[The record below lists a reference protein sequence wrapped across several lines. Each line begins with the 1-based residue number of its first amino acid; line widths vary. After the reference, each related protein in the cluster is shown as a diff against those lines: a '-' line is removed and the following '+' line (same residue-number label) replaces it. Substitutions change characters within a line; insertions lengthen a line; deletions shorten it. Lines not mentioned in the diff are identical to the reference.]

1 MTIEKSDNMTIEKI
15 DHDGRKIRGY
25 AIISKGDQPEVL
37 NGKNFLV
44 PSQSG
49 NGKYHVWHQGCG
61 NDWLCSCPDFQKHH
75 IFCKH
80 IYAVQLWLEF
90 KKKIEERG
98 ILEMPTIIEPKQACP
113 FCFSESIIKRG
124 VRKNEIRKQRY
135 FCKACKKRFVD
146 TPFKKVKGNAQIV
159 TLVLDLYFKGVSL
172 RKIQDHLLQF
182 YNFRIT
188 HVTIYNWIKKYM
200 KMIEQYTN
208 TLKPKIS
215 GMWNVDEQMIKA
227 KGKYVYC

>member
-1 MTIEKSDNMTIEKI
+1 
-15 DHDGRKIRGY
+15 
-25 AIISKGDQPEVL
+25 
-37 NGKNFLV
+37 
-44 PSQSG
+44 
-49 NGKYHVWHQGCG
+49 
-61 NDWLCSCPDFQKHH
+61 
-75 IFCKH
+75 
-80 IYAVQLWLEF
+80 
-90 KKKIEERG
+90 
-98 ILEMPTIIEPKQACP
+98 
-113 FCFSESIIKRG
+113 
-124 VRKNEIRKQRY
+124 
-135 FCKACKKRFVD
+135 
-146 TPFKKVKGNAQIV
+146 